1 MIAAWQRLS
10 SRDQRAL
17 RLLGGVAL
25 AALAWSLFVR
35 PTWARTAQL
44 RDSIATERALLARER
59 ALLERNEADA
69 SRPAPS
75 LFTGRDDAI
84 ASAALAEHVATV
96 AEAHDVWVQATT
108 TGDARTT
115 ADGVRVLRV
124 EMRAEGDVHGLA
136 GWLAAL
142 EHGALAVRLAS
153 LEVSRAPRDES
164 NGAEPLAV
172 RATVLGYAAPPS
184 VTQWEATATGTSVDR
199 AIRPDSVAGAIVTR
213 NPFAPSRR
221 APTVRYRLA
230 IPGDALA
237 AVDGEADADPLPPVV
252 LGTAAGV
259 DGASFAMCAIEGVPP
274 TIVRVGD
281 RIADFTVLRITR
293 GQVTF
298 RDARGRRI
306 DVTTLESSDGDPP

>member
-1 MIAAWQRLS
+1 MMAAWQRLTP
-10 SRDQRAL
+10 RDQRAL
-17 RLLGGVAL
+17 RLLGGVAV

-35 PTWARTAQL
+35 PTWVRTAEL
-44 RDSIATERALLARER
+44 RDTIAAERTLLARER
-59 ALLERNEADA
+59 ALLERNDA
-69 SRPAPS
+69 GSPRSDAL

-84 ASAALAEHVATV
+84 ASAALAEHLGTV
-96 AEAHDVWVQATT
+96 AEAHDVWVQATS
-108 TGDARTT
+108 TGDTRTT

-124 EMRAEGDVHGLA
+124 ELRAEGDVHGLA

-153 LEVSRAPRDES
+153 LEVSRAPLDDP

-172 RATVLGYAAPPS
+172 RATVLGYAAPTS
-184 VTQWEATATGTSVDR
+184 VAQWETSSSDGPAGLVV
-199 AIRPDSVAGAIVTR
+199 RPDSVAVRIASR

-221 APTVRYRLA
+221 APSVRYRLA

-237 AVDGEADADPLPPVV
+237 AVGGEADADPLPPVV
-252 LGTAAGV
+252 LGTAAGA

-306 DVTTLESSDGDPP
+306 DVTTSVPSDGDPP